1 MRNVKRIEIVV
12 EAPQEETIR
21 RLIEEAGIDGFT
33 LLHAAAGRG
42 QRGDR
47 TSDGLSAAFQNV
59 VFLVG
64 APEEQTVPFLEA
76 VRPVLERTGGICL
89 VSDAQW
95 LIHR

>member
-1 MRNVKRIEIVV
+1 MRDVKRIEIVV

-33 LLHAAAGRG
+33 LLHAVAGRG

-47 TSDGLSAAFQNV
+47 TSDGLSSAFQNV
-59 VFLVG
+59 VFVIA
-64 APEEQTVPFLEA
+64 APAEETAGFVET
-76 VRPVLERTGGICL
+76 VRPVLERTGGVCL

-95 LIHR
+95 LKH